1 MSTIKFD
8 FFLDDPELKQRHEL
22 ILPTYEMYRFFPPQD
37 EILLRDSNP
46 EKNIRFIFNG
56 QPKTDF
62 ETEKLSKFQ
71 EYESKHG
78 KLNYTQDWIE
88 SDTMRILQASEYKK
102 EKTYIT
108 IQENLAF
115 LNNIPKTINDKT
127 ISLLNSG
134 FLYVYGRD
142 HHFRPILVCSIKTC
156 TVLAEQNLYS
166 FEDISNSIIYLLKY
180 ILKYLFIPGQ
190 IENWILFIDFEDVGL
205 TEIAEF
211 KKILGT
217 VNKFRGRVYRNFIV
231 NISGFLKIAVKTAL
245 KVFGSSSSKKLKIL
259 GSDELYKIQE
269 IISPDNIQQKY
280 GGTAPNIVP
289 GGNNLFPPIMPSKNF
304 ALNGEKLNIISEE
317 EYKEMCINSKP
328 FKPFVIYPKLEE
340 SLNKQTEKDKEEE
353 STKNSGIFSSK
364 ANEKS
369 KNDNLKEIISIRE
382 KKIEE
387 EKKER
392 KRDINSIKLANINSV
407 KKKNIFAPFLKEF
420 ENWYSI
426 VNNEEKGYSSITPIN
441 TQEINS
447 FFIRLQKLKKNIV
460 K

>member
-1 MSTIKFD
+1 MSTIKLD
-8 FFLDDPELKQRHEL
+8 YFLDDPELKQRHEL

-37 EILLRDSNP
+37 EILLKDSNP
-46 EKNIRFIFNG
+46 EKNYRFIFNG

-62 ETEKLSKFQ
+62 ETEKLSKFHD
-71 EYESKHG
+71 YESKQG

-88 SDTMRILQASEYKK
+88 SDTMRILQACEYNK
-102 EKTYIT
+102 EKTFKT
-108 IQENLAF
+108 IQENLEF
-115 LNNIPKTINDKT
+115 LNSMPNTINDKI

-142 HHFRPILVCSIKTC
+142 HHFRPIIVCSIKAC
-156 TVLAEQNLYS
+156 TSLAEQKLYS
-166 FEDISNSIIYLLKY
+166 FEDINNSIIYLLKY

-190 IENWILFIDFEDVGL
+190 IENWIIFVDFKDVGL
-205 TEIAEF
+205 SEIAEF

-217 VNKFRGRVYRNFIV
+217 LNKYRGRVYRNFIV

-259 GSDELYKIQE
+259 GSDELHKIQE

-304 ALNGEKLNIISEE
+304 TLNGEKLNIISEE

-340 SLNKQTEKDKEEE
+340 SLKIQAEKDKEEE
-353 STKNSGIFSSK
+353 STKNSGILSSK

-369 KNDNLKEIISIRE
+369 KNETIKDIISIKE
-382 KKIEE
+382 KKIG
-387 EKKER
+387 EKKEE
-392 KRDINSIKLANINSV
+392 KRDINPIKLVKINAFQ
-407 KKKNIFAPFLKEF
+407 KKNIVVPFLKEF
-420 ENWYSI
+420 ENWNSI
-426 VNNEEKGYSSITPIN
+426 VNNEERSYSTKTPVN
-441 TQEINS
+441 KEEINS
-447 FFIRLQKLKKNIV
+447 FFNRIQNLKKNII

>member
-1 MSTIKFD
+1 MSTIKLD
-8 FFLDDPELKQRHEL
+8 YFLDDPELKQRHEL

-37 EILLRDSNP
+37 EILLKDSNP
-46 EKNIRFIFNG
+46 EKNYRFIFNG

-62 ETEKLSKFQ
+62 ETEKLSKFHD
-71 EYESKHG
+71 YESKQG

-88 SDTMRILQASEYKK
+88 SDTMRILQACEYNK
-102 EKTYIT
+102 EKTFKT
-108 IQENLAF
+108 IQENLEF
-115 LNNIPKTINDKT
+115 LNSMPNTINDKI

-142 HHFRPILVCSIKTC
+142 HHFRPIIVCSIKAC
-156 TVLAEQNLYS
+156 TSLAEQKLYS
-166 FEDISNSIIYLLKY
+166 FEDINNSIIYLLKY

-190 IENWILFIDFEDVGL
+190 IENWIIFVDFKDVGL
-205 TEIAEF
+205 SEIAEF

-217 VNKFRGRVYRNFIV
+217 LNKYRGRVYRNFIV

-259 GSDELYKIQE
+259 GSDELHKIQE

-317 EYKEMCINSKP
+317 EYKEMCINSRP
-328 FKPFVIYPKLEE
+328 FKPFFIYPKLEE
-340 SLNKQTEKDKEEE
+340 SLKIQAEKDKEEE
-353 STKNSGIFSSK
+353 STKNSGILSSK

-369 KNDNLKEIISIRE
+369 KNETIKDIISIKE
-382 KKIEE
+382 KKIG
-387 EKKER
+387 EKKEE
-392 KRDINSIKLANINSV
+392 KRDINPIKLAKINA
-407 KKKNIFAPFLKEF
+407 F
-420 ENWYSI
+420 
-426 VNNEEKGYSSITPIN
+426 
-441 TQEINS
+441 Q
-447 FFIRLQKLKKNIV
+447 KKNIV
-460 K
+460 VPF

>member
-1 MSTIKFD
+1 
-8 FFLDDPELKQRHEL
+8 
-22 ILPTYEMYRFFPPQD
+22 
-37 EILLRDSNP
+37 
-46 EKNIRFIFNG
+46 
-56 QPKTDF
+56 
-62 ETEKLSKFQ
+62 
-71 EYESKHG
+71 
-78 KLNYTQDWIE
+78 
-88 SDTMRILQASEYKK
+88 
-102 EKTYIT
+102 
-108 IQENLAF
+108 
-115 LNNIPKTINDKT
+115 
-127 ISLLNSG
+127 
-134 FLYVYGRD
+134 
-142 HHFRPILVCSIKTC
+142 
-156 TVLAEQNLYS
+156 
-166 FEDISNSIIYLLKY
+166 
-180 ILKYLFIPGQ
+180 LKYLFIPGQ

-317 EYKEMCINSKP
+317 EYKEMCFNSNP

-340 SLNKQTEKDKEEE
+340 PLKIQAEKDKEEV
-353 STKNSGIFSSK
+353 STKNSGIISSK

-369 KNDNLKEIISIRE
+369 KNETIKEIISLRE

-387 EKKER
+387 KKEE
-392 KRDINSIKLANINSV
+392 KRDIKPIKLTNIKAFQ
-407 KKKNIFAPFLKEF
+407 KKK
-420 ENWYSI
+420 YCC
-426 VNNEEKGYSSITPIN
+426 
-441 TQEINS
+441 S
-447 FFIRLQKLKKNIV
+447 FFKRI
-460 K
+460 

>member
-8 FFLDDPELKQRHEL
+8 YFLDDPELKQRHEL

-37 EILLRDSNP
+37 EILLKHSNP
-46 EKNIRFIFNG
+46 EKNCRFIFNG

-62 ETEKLSKFQ
+62 EIEKLSKFKS
-71 EYESKHG
+71 YESKHG
-78 KLNYTQDWIE
+78 NLNYTQDWIE
-88 SDTMRILQASEYKK
+88 SDTWRILQASEYNN
-102 EKTYIT
+102 EKTYKT
-108 IQENLAF
+108 IQENIEF
-115 LNNIPKTINDKT
+115 LNNIPNTINDKIIT
-127 ISLLNSG
+127 LLNSG

-142 HHFRPILVCSIKTC
+142 HHFRPIIVCSIKTC
-156 TVLAEQNLYS
+156 TKLAEQKLYT
-166 FEDISNSIIYLLKY
+166 FEDINNSIIYLLKY
-180 ILKYLFIPGQ
+180 ILKFLFIPGQ
-190 IENWILFIDFEDVGL
+190 IENWIIFVDFKDVGL

-217 VNKFRGRVYRNFIV
+217 LNKFRGRVYRNFIV
-231 NISGFLKIAVKTAL
+231 NISGFLKIAVKAAL

-340 SLNKQTEKDKEEE
+340 SLKNQAEKDKEEE
-353 STKNSGIFSSK
+353 STKNSGILSSK
-364 ANEKS
+364 VNEKS
-369 KNDNLKEIISIRE
+369 KNETIKDIISIKE
-382 KKIEE
+382 KKIK
-387 EKKER
+387 EKKEE
-392 KRDINSIKLANINSV
+392 KRNIIPIKPANINTLQ
-407 KKKNIFAPFLKEF
+407 KKNIVVPFLKEF

-426 VNNEEKGYSSITPIN
+426 VNHEERSYSTKTPVNIK
-441 TQEINS
+441 EINS
-447 FFIRLQKLKKNIV
+447 FFYRIQNLKKNII